1 MPSILRPDII
11 ATMRTT
17 RLPPC
22 LRLAALA
29 LASLTL
35 LSACSTD
42 QFWNIGQAWQRD
54 HCMKLQDQQDRSRC
68 LADMSRSRDDYE
80 RQAEGLRRAKP

>member
-1 MPSILRPDII
+1 MPSQCRMVSPSLP
-11 ATMRTT
+11 RTIG
-17 RLPPC
+17 LVG
-22 LRLAALA
+22 LI
-29 LASLTL
+29 SLTL
-35 LSACSTD
+35 LLLTACSTD

-54 HCMKLQDQQDRSRC
+54 HCMKRQDHQDRSRC

>member
-1 MPSILRPDII
+1 
-11 ATMRTT
+11 MRTP
-17 RLPPC
+17 LPNP
-22 LRLAALA
+22 LRLAAFVIA
-29 LASLTL
+29 IASLTL

-68 LADMSRSRDDYE
+68 LADMTRSRDDYE

>member
-1 MPSILRPDII
+1 MH
-11 ATMRTT
+11 TT
-17 RLPPC
+17 LPRS
-22 LRLAALA
+22 LRLTALA
-29 LASLTL
+29 TATASLTL

-54 HCMKLQDQQDRSRC
+54 RCMKLQDQQDRSRC
-68 LADMSRSRDDYE
+68 LADMSRSSQDYE

>member
-1 MPSILRPDII
+1 
-11 ATMRTT
+11 MRTP
-17 RLPPC
+17 LPHL
-22 LRLAALA
+22 LRFAAFVIVIA
-29 LASLTL
+29 ITNLTL

-42 QFWNIGQAWQRD
+42 QFWNIGQGWQRD

-68 LADMSRSRDDYE
+68 LADMTRSRDDYE

>member
-1 MPSILRPDII
+1 
-11 ATMRTT
+11 MRTT
-17 RLPPC
+17 RPHC
-22 LRLAALA
+22 LRLAALL

-54 HCMKLQDQQDRSRC
+54 QCMKLQGHQDRSRC